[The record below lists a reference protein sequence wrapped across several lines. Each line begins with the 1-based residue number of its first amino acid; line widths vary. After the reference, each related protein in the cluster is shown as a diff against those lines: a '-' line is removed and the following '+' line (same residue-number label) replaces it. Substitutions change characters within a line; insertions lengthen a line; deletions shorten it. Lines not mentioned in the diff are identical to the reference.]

1 MLKVYLIAKNSLGLL
16 GGPFPSPQTPYAQ
29 DVASLS
35 QPDFASKVRPAGPS
49 GLRPYAFAA
58 GQQPEQF
65 LFRPIKITFGDT
77 MNPPLELNTSTEPSS

>member
-16 GGPFPSPQTPYAQ
+16 GRPFYAQ

-77 MNPPLELNTSTEPSS
+77 MNPPLEMNTSTEPSS

>member
-1 MLKVYLIAKNSLGLL
+1 MLKVYLTAKNSLGLL
-16 GGPFPSPQTPYAQ
+16 GGPFYAQ